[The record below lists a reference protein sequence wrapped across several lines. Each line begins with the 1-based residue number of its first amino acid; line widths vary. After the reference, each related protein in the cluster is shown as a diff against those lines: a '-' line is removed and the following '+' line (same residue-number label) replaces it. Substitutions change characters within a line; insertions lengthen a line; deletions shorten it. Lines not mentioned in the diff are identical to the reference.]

1 MCFTKTAAVLPS
13 ILCNPIHFQLECLVH
28 SDLAAEAARAAQREV
43 AEEEADNGVVTTI
56 NKQDA
61 TKALNGL
68 FGSKSGP
75 RSSSKA
81 MVSDDEKEDESG
93 VVTDIS
99 QNDAKNALAGL
110 FGKRNGGHT
119 LRKAKT
125 VTAISLIESDN
136 DDDHKD
142 GLDIITPHRLEKY
155 MTLSKI
161 MPVHVLENRMKMDGV
176 SKMLI
181 GQLTKRKGQSH

>member
-1 MCFTKTAAVLPS
+1 MCDP
-13 ILCNPIHFQLECLVH
+13 
-28 SDLAAEAARAAQREV
+28 DLAAEAARAAQREI
-43 AEEEADNGVVTTI
+43 AEEEDNGVVTSI

-61 TKALNGL
+61 TKALIGL
-68 FGSKSGP
+68 FGSKSGS
-75 RSSSKA
+75 RSPSKSIVNDA
-81 MVSDDEKEDESG
+81 RKSDASG

-99 QNDAKNALAGL
+99 QQDAKHALAGL

-125 VTAISLIESDN
+125 VTAIALLESDE

-142 GLDIITPHRLEKY
+142 CLDIITPRRLEKY

-161 MPVHVLENRMKMDGV
+161 MPAHVLENRMKMDGIT
-176 SKMLI
+176 KMLI